1 MLEYIKLTKV
11 LFKTPYYTIMSFSQ
25 TLVYKIHKI
34 TYILDESATQILTTG
49 FGISYDE
56 FMILNMIF
64 NYPKINQKALAGILR
79 IGKSAVSQKL
89 NKLEKKDLLIR
100 VINPDSKRDKTL
112 KLTSKGEVLFQE
124 TSQILNQ
131 SSQDIF
137 AKLSNSKEF
146 EQELDRLIQCLEKK

>member
-1 MLEYIKLTKV
+1 
-11 LFKTPYYTIMSFSQ
+11 MSFSQ

-89 NKLEKKDLLIR
+89 NKLGKKDLLIR

>member
-1 MLEYIKLTKV
+1 MTKV

-89 NKLEKKDLLIR
+89 NKLGKKDLLIR

>member
-1 MLEYIKLTKV
+1 MTKV